1 MRSFAAV
8 SFLLAIAGLASA
20 QSINPDSV
28 DIATRR
34 QWCQSQKSSCPLLC
48 LQYPGNSASTSAND
62 CDPKTLVFNCV
73 CAVNG
78 LSPNASE
85 YSQTIPYFT
94 CTEWGNQCVT
104 ACGQNSACASSCR
117 ADNPCGAQSPTLVN
131 TSTITS
137 TIATATDGSEASATS
152 AVFTGFGNTAETT
165 AASADD
171 EGAAAMVNLGQSYG
185 LAVVVAGVLAG
196 FALVL

>member
-1 MRSFAAV
+1 M
-8 SFLLAIAGLASA
+8 
-20 QSINPDSV
+20 
-28 DIATRR
+28 
-34 QWCQSQKSSCPLLC
+34 
-48 LQYPGNSASTSAND
+48 
-62 CDPKTLVFNCV
+62 
-73 CAVNG
+73 
-78 LSPNASE
+78 
-85 YSQTIPYFT
+85 
-94 CTEWGNQCVT
+94 T

-137 TIATATDGSEASATS
+137 TIATATDGSDASVTS

-165 AASADD
+165 AASADG